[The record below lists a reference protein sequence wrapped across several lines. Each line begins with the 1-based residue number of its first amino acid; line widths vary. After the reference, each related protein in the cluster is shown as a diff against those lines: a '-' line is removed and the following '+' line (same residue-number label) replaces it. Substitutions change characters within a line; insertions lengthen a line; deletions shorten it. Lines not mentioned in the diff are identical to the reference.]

1 MSFIEKKRYSA
12 ILKKRKE
19 KTEADIDIDKEKVKD
34 KDKERMIDNEQGS
47 DL

>member
-1 MSFIEKKRYSA
+1 MSFIEKKWYSA

-34 KDKERMIDNEQGS
+34 KERMIDNEQGS

>member
-34 KDKERMIDNEQGS
+34 KERMIDNEQGA

>member
-34 KDKERMIDNEQGS
+34 KERMIDNEQGS